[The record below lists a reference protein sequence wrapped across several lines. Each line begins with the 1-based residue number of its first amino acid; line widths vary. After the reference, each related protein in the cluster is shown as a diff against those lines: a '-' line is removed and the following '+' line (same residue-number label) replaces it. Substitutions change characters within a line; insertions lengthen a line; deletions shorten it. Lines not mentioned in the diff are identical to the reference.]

1 MHRGGHLRPGIFLP
15 RKEYG
20 AMSITKAWDWSKNT
34 DGYWLEPC
42 VEAAYLAERWHGA
55 GKTRFADI
63 GCGLGRHT
71 VYMASHGFEVT
82 AFDLSEQA
90 VKHTGEWAER
100 AGYTVSTAVCN
111 MLELPYGDGVFD
123 CAMAYN
129 VIYHTDTQGFVR
141 ALSEIRRVLRP
152 GGELFLTLISK
163 NTAGFEN
170 ADPSKIIDANTVA
183 FDEVEAG
190 ENVPH
195 FFVNFEDIQ
204 ALLADWEFVLLPKE
218 WCDYSM
224 LKPEGFSRHWSMLVR
239 NPEK

>member
-1 MHRGGHLRPGIFLP
+1 
-15 RKEYG
+15 
-20 AMSITKAWDWSKNT
+20 MSITKAWDWSKNT

-90 VKHTGEWAER
+90 VKHT
-100 AGYTVSTAVCN
+100 
-111 MLELPYGDGVFD
+111 
-123 CAMAYN
+123 
-129 VIYHTDTQGFVR
+129 
-141 ALSEIRRVLRP
+141 LRP